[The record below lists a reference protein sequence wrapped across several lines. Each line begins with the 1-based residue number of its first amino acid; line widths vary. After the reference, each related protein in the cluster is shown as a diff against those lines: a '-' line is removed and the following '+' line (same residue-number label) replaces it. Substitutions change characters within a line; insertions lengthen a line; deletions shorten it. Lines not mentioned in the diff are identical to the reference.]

1 MASDYSESS
10 APARLLSGEQFEA
23 IRDAITGYCGI
34 ALSQDYH
41 ARLARVVSLR
51 MRNLRLDD
59 VAAYVQDLTRPGEE
73 HGELS
78 RFVDETTNTET
89 YFFREEF
96 QLDALSHEIL
106 PVLVEQRLSRRRLTL
121 WSAGCSSGEEPVTLA
136 MLLRSSPEFE
146 RQLQRWEV
154 RILGTDIN
162 RRMIRKAR
170 EGVYAESSFKGLE
183 EQRKARVQSLF
194 FRPEGKRFSVRP
206 ELRSMMSFLHLN
218 LLDRDGAGLL
228 GEMDVVLC
236 RNVLMYFPTDVR
248 LQVLQSFFR
257 KLAVGGYLLLGHSEN
272 LLGLDTPFEAAR
284 LKDSLVYRKPPR
296 SRWRDCG
303 EEWGC

>member
-1 MASDYSESS
+1 
-10 APARLLSGEQFEA
+10 
-23 IRDAITGYCGI
+23 
-34 ALSQDYH
+34 
-41 ARLARVVSLR
+41 
-51 MRNLRLDD
+51 MRS
-59 VAAYVQDLTRPGEE
+59 TMTE
-73 HGELS
+73 
-78 RFVDETTNTET
+78 ETTNTET

-96 QLDALSHEIL
+96 QLDALAEEIL
-106 PVLVEQRLSRRRLTL
+106 PELVEQRLARRRLTL

-136 MLLRSSPEFE
+136 MLLQSSPEWE
-146 RQLQRWEV
+146 RQLQRWEI

-170 EGVYAESSFKGLE
+170 EGAYSESSFKGLE
-183 EQRKARVQSLF
+183 QERKVRVQSRF
-194 FRPEGKRFSVRP
+194 FRPEGKRYSVRQ

-218 LLDRDGAGLL
+218 LLDRDGAGLF

-248 LQVLQSFFR
+248 LQVVQSFFR

-272 LLGLDTPFEAAR
+272 LLGLDTPFESVR

-296 SRWRDCG
+296 SLWRDCG